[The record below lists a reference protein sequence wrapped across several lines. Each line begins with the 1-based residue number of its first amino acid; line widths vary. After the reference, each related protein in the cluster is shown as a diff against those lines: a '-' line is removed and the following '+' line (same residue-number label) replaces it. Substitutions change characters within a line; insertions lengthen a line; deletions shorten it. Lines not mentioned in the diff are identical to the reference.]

1 MLCCCI
7 SSIFSWKDK
16 KKINLWEFF
25 LCVLSKWSC
34 VILLENAD
42 FCEKFGA
49 SVANCTLSNDDAIF
63 PFTKCYAQ
71 SWQHC
76 EGQFLLTSSSDS
88 KESQSLHWTSFYS
101 HFFTKL
107 QKRENE
113 VFFLIV
119 KKKVGF
125 FSTSFHSFSTWTWD
139 RIIFCFS
146 IFNSR
151 KFDTCKT

>member
-1 MLCCCI
+1 MRILFVRPFKMELCNT
-7 SSIFSWKDK
+7 F
-16 KKINLWEFF
+16 
-25 LCVLSKWSC
+25 
-34 VILLENAD
+34 ENAD

-49 SVANCTLSNDDAIF
+49 SVANCLLSNAAIF
-63 PFTKCYAQ
+63 PYSKCNTQ

-76 EGQFLLTSSSDS
+76 KGQFLLTSSSDS

-119 KKKVGF
+119 KNVGF

-146 IFNSR
+146 IFKLSEIRYLQDVASLN
-151 KFDTCKT
+151 DIHL